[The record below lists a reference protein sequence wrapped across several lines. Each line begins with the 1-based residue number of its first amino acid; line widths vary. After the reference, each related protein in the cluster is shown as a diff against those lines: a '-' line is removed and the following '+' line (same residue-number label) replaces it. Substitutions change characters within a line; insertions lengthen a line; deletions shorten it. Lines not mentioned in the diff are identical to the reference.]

1 MRVLIT
7 RPREDAAPLAAR
19 LAAKGIDSLIEPLLL
34 IHLLPGA
41 PLDLAGL
48 QGLLVTSANGVRA
61 FAARQPD
68 RDIPVY
74 AVGDAS
80 ARAAGEAAFAEV
92 HSAGGD
98 VDTLADLVA
107 DRLDPDDGALLHI
120 AGSAVAGDLAGR
132 LEGAGFGYRRAVL
145 YAAETATSLSEDA
158 LSALRGGGLQGV
170 MMFSPRTA
178 ATFAELLAQAG
189 LAAACGGLE
198 GFCLSAAVQAR
209 VAHLPWRRLTVA
221 ERPEQD
227 ALLALVE
234 AAATRDS

>member
-80 ARAAGEAAFAEV
+80 ARAAGVAVVVMSYGYTRIPSAEL
-92 HSAGGD
+92 G
-98 VDTLADLVA
+98 ADRVLDGFDELVA
-107 DRLDPDDGALLHI
+107 
-120 AGSAVAGDLAGR
+120 
-132 LEGAGFGYRRAVL
+132 
-145 YAAETATSLSEDA
+145 TTDA
-158 LSALRGGGLQGV
+158 L
-170 MMFSPRTA
+170 
-178 ATFAELLAQAG
+178 FAP
-189 LAAACGGLE
+189 
-198 GFCLSAAVQAR
+198 SAA
-209 VAHLPWRRLTVA
+209 
-221 ERPEQD
+221 
-227 ALLALVE
+227 
-234 AAATRDS
+234 